1 MRIARDNVGAAMSA
15 RLNALVDVALKS
27 GAQARDI
34 VELSRLFGEERSKR
48 SSDYMTDPRL
58 RAAYLA
64 FFVPQYAAKVAGLL
78 AMHER
83 DGVMKLPAAP
93 RVLDVGAGPLS
104 ATLGVWLHKGAL
116 GPSVALDLARKS
128 LDAGAALLAQLDAT
142 ARQQVA
148 LVDAPLSRR
157 PLPPGPFDLVV
168 VAHVLNEVGDPRRAI
183 EVRAQLVRDLVG
195 VLAPNGRVLV
205 VEPATRVHGRALMAV
220 RDALVDAGVPVLSP
234 CRGARAC
241 PLLRTA
247 GDWCHGDV
255 DWQRPPK
262 FAALEAAARLPK
274 DVLKQSHVLVARPSD
289 VARDDVAGPPS
300 GARIVSG
307 LMKDRGGVERRYVCA
322 RDLVVLRGRPRLD
335 DDVARPLR
343 HGLLAREPRT
353 NEIDAR
359 DERTQRTERTERTE
373 RGRGDDRT
381 QRNDRGP
388 DRNDRAQRGKGR
400 GPSLGQAAA
409 PATNRSD
416 RNRRGR

>member
-1 MRIARDNVGAAMSA
+1 VSA

-27 GAQARDI
+27 GAQARDV

-83 DGVMKLPAAP
+83 DGVLKLPDAP

-116 GPSVALDLARKS
+116 GAGSVALDLARKS
-128 LDAGAALLAQLDAT
+128 LDAGATLLAQLDVK
-142 ARQQVA
+142 ARANVA

-157 PLPPGPFDLVV
+157 PLPLGPFDLVV
-168 VAHVLNEVGDPRRAI
+168 IAHVLNEVGDPRRAI
-183 EVRAQLVRDLVG
+183 EVRTQLVRDLAG
-195 VLAPNGRVLV
+195 TLAPNGRVLV

-255 DWQRPPK
+255 DWSRPPK

-274 DVLKQSHVLVARPSD
+274 DVLKQSHVLVARPED
-289 VARDDVAGPPS
+289 AKRDDVAGPPS
-300 GARIVSG
+300 GGRIVSG
-307 LMKDRGGVERRYVCA
+307 LMKDREGVERRYVCA

-343 HGLLAREPRT
+343 HGLLAREARA
-353 NEIDAR
+353 NEIDTK
-359 DERTQRTERTERTE
+359 DDRTQRNDRPQHRTERSQ
-373 RGRGDDRT
+373 RDDRT
-381 QRNDRGP
+381 QRNDRGS
-388 DRNDRAQRGKGR
+388 DRNQ
-400 GPSLGQAAA
+400 
-409 PATNRSD
+409 RSD
-416 RNRRGR
+416 RGGKNGRRTRGPR